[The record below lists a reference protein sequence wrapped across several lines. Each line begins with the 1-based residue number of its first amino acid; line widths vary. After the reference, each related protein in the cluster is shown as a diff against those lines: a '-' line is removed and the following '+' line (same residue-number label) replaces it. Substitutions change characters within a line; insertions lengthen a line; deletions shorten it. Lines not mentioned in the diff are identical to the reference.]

1 MDLNI
6 IGAIGDDAFVA
17 RDDVNAKTNFGVYN
31 TSLNADD
38 LIEAIHEKW
47 DRLNI
52 WRFAADI
59 DWDNDDAYR

>member
-1 MDLNI
+1 MENI
-6 IGAIGDDAFVA
+6 DGVFGDAAFVA
-17 RDDVNAKTNFGVYN
+17 RDDVNDATNFGVYN
-31 TSLNADD
+31 TSLDTDD

-59 DWDNDDAYR
+59 DWENDDAYR